1 MQKKP
6 VLYLKY
12 LHANTMLFEECG
24 ACWTIQTEAELEQ
37 ALQLLR
43 KRSMDL
49 PYRGE
54 DVNRFLSEVVYGGR
68 NKRDVLGDYVQFITK
83 CTMN

>member
-1 MQKKP
+1 MEGKP

-24 ACWTIQTEAELEQ
+24 ACWTIRNEAELEQ

-43 KRSMDL
+43 KKDIDL
-49 PYRGE
+49 PYGKE
-54 DVNRFLSEVVYGGR
+54 NVHRFLLEVVYGGQS
-68 NKRDVLGDYVQFITK
+68 NKDVLKDYVRFVTN
-83 CTMN
+83 CSVH